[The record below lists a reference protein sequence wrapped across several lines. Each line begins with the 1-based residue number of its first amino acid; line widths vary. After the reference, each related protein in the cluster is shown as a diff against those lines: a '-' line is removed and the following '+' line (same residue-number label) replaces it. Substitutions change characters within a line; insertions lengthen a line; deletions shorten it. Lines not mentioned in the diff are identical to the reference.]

1 MLVGICENPFVLKML
16 LFIGKLVKICYLV
29 IPIGLVIFF
38 SFDFFKGIINQEEA
52 DKQIVFS
59 LKKIINVVALFLVPT
74 FVSIFM
80 KFISNIEFLDINYK
94 TCLANTSNITYY
106 EEKYESLIKLEEE
119 KRAEEIEKQLADYEY
134 YKTLDRRK
142 KMFVKYNEKKDN
154 NGGNNTG
161 GNTYDPSAVFT
172 GQTYSLS
179 ADELKNITAVCIGE
193 QGAYVDGVSSEAS
206 FMANTYEAKYSNKFS
221 TISSWVLDTGDGHY
235 FDTRSYENGLPQ
247 VTDELINAV
256 KEVLVNGNRT
266 LPLYVD
272 DHDCW
277 FCSDHYDRNHNPL
290 YCHNGNKGDICY
302 LNNGGSDLSSKDEIT
317 NRDNYIKD
325 KTKIYT
331 YYKQD
336 HSDDLDKY
344 FIFYAWARPTTK
356 GGDPFGYTEDTYK
369 RING

>member
-1 MLVGICENPFVLKML
+1 MLVGICENPFVLKIL

-154 NGGNNTG
+154 DGGNNTG
-161 GNTYDPSAVFT
+161 GNTYNPDAVFT
-172 GQTYSLS
+172 GQTYNLT
-179 ADELKNITAVCIGE
+179 DEQVQRLAAICYGEKGNNVKAV
-193 QGAYVDGVSSEAS
+193 AAEATM
-206 FMANTYEAKYSNKFS
+206 MANIYEDRGNKNYSLYD
-221 TISSWVLDTGDGHY
+221 WALLPVGDGGWY
-235 FDTRSYENGLPQ
+235 ASSSRDSSNIAK
-247 VTDELINAV
+247 VTDELFNAV
-256 KEVLVNGNRT
+256 KDVLVNGNRT
-266 LPLYVD
+266 LPLYID
-272 DHDCW
+272 DHDCL
-277 FCSDHYDRNHNPL
+277 FCDDST
-290 YCHNGNKGDICY
+290 CSNGNRGDVCY
-302 LNNGGSDLSSKDEIT
+302 LDTNGTIFSDESQLKDRYNSTI
-317 NRDNYIKD
+317 YIPN
-325 KTKIYT
+325 KTKVYT
-331 YYKQD
+331 LSKLRNSVASERYFVFYTFV
-336 HSDDLDKY
+336 SDNSG
-344 FIFYAWARPTTK
+344 PV
-356 GGDPFGYTEDTYK
+356 GYTEKSYK
-369 RING
+369 RVNG